1 MQKELTDFVEE
12 TIKNNGNGDC
22 DLLKLAL
29 YAKKND
35 CKCPQCG
42 KFEIVLGFLKYEK
55 ILTCKW
61 CEQKRRFS
69 SQHVSIDKIREQ
81 QLNLAL
87 GAI

>member
-1 MQKELTDFVEE
+1 MEKSLADFVEK
-12 TIKNNGNGDC
+12 TINNKGNGDD

-29 YAKKND
+29 YTKKAD
-35 CKCPQCG
+35 GKCPQCG
-42 KFEIVLGFLKYEK
+42 QLEIILGFLKYEK

-87 GAI
+87 GAL